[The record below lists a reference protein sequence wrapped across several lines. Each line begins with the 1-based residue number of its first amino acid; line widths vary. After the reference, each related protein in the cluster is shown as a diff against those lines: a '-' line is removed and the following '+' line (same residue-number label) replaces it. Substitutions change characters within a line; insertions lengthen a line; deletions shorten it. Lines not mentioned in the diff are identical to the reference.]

1 MNVED
6 IYETSAEVLDFDTE
20 EKILLENKNFLMAW
34 GIARQK
40 ATETIHLAKCLMLIK
55 NKYKINDFEFELLM
69 GGFDGENLLGNE

>member
-6 IYETSAEVLDFDTE
+6 IYETSVEVLDFDTE